1 MKKKTLLPQL
11 AAPVIRVNTSS
22 ASNNAISGLTAQTYC
37 DLATRQC
44 NPFAGD
50 DAE

>member
-11 AAPVIRVNTSS
+11 SAPVIRVNTSVACNS
-22 ASNNAISGLTAQTYC
+22 VSSGLTAQTYC

-44 NPFAGD
+44 YLFAGD

>member
-1 MKKKTLLPQL
+1 MKKKMQPQL
-11 AAPVIRVNTSS
+11 SAPVIRVNTSI
-22 ASNNAISGLTAQTYC
+22 ASNSVSSGLTAQTYC